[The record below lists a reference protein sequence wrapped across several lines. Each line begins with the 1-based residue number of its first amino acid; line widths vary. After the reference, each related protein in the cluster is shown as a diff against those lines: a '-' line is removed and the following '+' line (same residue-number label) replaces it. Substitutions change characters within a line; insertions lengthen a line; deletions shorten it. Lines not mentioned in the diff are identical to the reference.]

1 MECLQHWGA
10 LIGSALRPSLALPGK
25 DFFEKE
31 AKQLSLQNSFTPAP
45 ARVWLNRPW
54 IISSTVPLEVD
65 SAAIALAKFGVGS
78 SSPNAEGHV
87 GRLWM
92 SFSVDPQGL
101 ERDHAR
107 GVVSSAPSSALV
119 VLDAPRH
126 LCLRTWVEEHF
137 LTGDWQHL
145 DYITSHLGSFSARR
159 RNLSVRGF
167 GAPLEL
173 SGARSVPPSMLPLDT
188 NVPSSPEKRHTY
200 PGAHASHHR

>member
-1 MECLQHWGA
+1 MTDNDNVVADQRRPRNPFARLLVCLVQRLEAEFDFSCHSVYIRTYHNEMADWVSRAPVPEVVRRLTGEGWARVECLQHWGA

-25 DFFEKE
+25 DPFEKE

-54 IISSTVPLEVD
+54 VIGSTVPLEVD

-101 ERDHAR
+101 ERIVQ
-107 GVVSSAPSSALV
+107 GGSSA
-119 VLDAPRH
+119 
-126 LCLRTWVEEHF
+126 
-137 LTGDWQHL
+137 QHL
-145 DYITSHLGSFSARR
+145 LPRWSSL
-159 RNLSVRGF
+159 
-167 GAPLEL
+167 
-173 SGARSVPPSMLPLDT
+173 MPLDT
-188 NVPSSPEKRHTY
+188 SAY
-200 PGAHASHHR
+200 ALG